1 MGSRVGGTFLRA
13 GLACAVLLWAAAS
26 LSPHAVSAEYPRRV
40 AIAPF
45 TSLATE
51 DIQQTVA
58 VLPRLLSSRLMAL
71 SGASVLLLPSGE
83 GSPVDSAKAAGVP
96 VLLHGSVAKLGK
108 GYSIDVTAID
118 LATGK
123 TAGAFFGSAANEDE
137 IIPQLGLIATDISEK
152 LFGVKPVVRSAPQV
166 ATGPQAPAAPA
177 LSLPPAPST
186 VPSAPKET
194 AAVTG
199 PGIAA
204 APAGTPAAS
213 GNPWTPTAM
222 KAVSQS
228 DKIADELYGIV
239 AGDVDE
245 EGNGEVIAY
254 GKRTLYLYRIKGV
267 EIAPYTR
274 ITRGMQ
280 HHVLNVEA
288 TDLDGDGRKEILVTD
303 LVGDNMESFILKRK
317 GDVYEEAAGKI
328 PYFLVVLP
336 DWMGKPTVV
345 GQRQGLETPFQ
356 GKLVTFRWDGKR
368 LMEGETLPHNTNI
381 FPLSWGIPGLS
392 SVRMG
397 DQWRLIHTDE
407 AERLRVVASDGKS
420 EYRSG
425 ETFGTGVDFFEWG
438 PYVPLEGSR
447 KRFFLRKA
455 ARSCRSGGDR
465 PLVLIPEVKKGILS
479 MTAGSYDSTR
489 LVLLQWQD
497 GQFSEKA
504 GTPKSDYFYS
514 GADVLSTSGLR
525 QGGKVIASVI
535 EQMGSVAKDP
545 RSRLTLFHVE

>member
-1 MGSRVGGTFLRA
+1 MSWGREKIVSRVFPVL
-13 GLACAVLLWAAAS
+13 AVLSICLGAAPAFPAD
-26 LSPHAVSAEYPRRV
+26 LPRSV

-45 TSLATE
+45 TSLAKE
-51 DIQQTVA
+51 DIQQTVSI
-58 VLPRLLSSRLMAL
+58 LPRLLSSRLMSL
-71 SGASVLLLPSGE
+71 TGAEVVLLPSAE
-83 GSPVDSAKAAGVP
+83 KPAAEAAREAKTA
-96 VLLHGSVAKLGK
+96 LLLQGTVSKLGK
-108 GYSIDVTAID
+108 GYSIDVTALD
-118 LATGK
+118 LGSGK
-123 TAGAFFGSAANEDE
+123 TAGAFFAAASTEDE
-137 IIPQLGLIATDISEK
+137 IIPQLGLLAAEISEK
-152 LFGVKPVVRSAPQV
+152 IFGLKDSARRQPAPAAATLPVAP
-166 ATGPQAPAAPA
+166 APLPQPASAPAAP
-177 LSLPPAPST
+177 PETPPPTGPAP
-186 VPSAPKET
+186 
-194 AAVTG
+194 AAG
-199 PGIAA
+199 
-204 APAGTPAAS
+204 PAGNSAGS
-213 GNPWTPTAM
+213 GKPWGPTAM
-222 KAVSQS
+222 KKLSQS

-356 GKLVTFRWDGKR
+356 GKLVTFRWDGNG
-368 LMEGETLPHNTNI
+368 LVEGETLPHNTNI

-392 SVRMG
+392 SVRVG

-489 LVLLQWQD
+489 LVLLQWED

-514 GADVLSTSGLR
+514 GADVLPSSGLR